1 MPPRTPARPYVANPR
16 SPEAG
21 VADGARPG
29 SRLARFGALLRER
42 RVAASLT
49 QAELAERAQLDVSYI
64 SQLERGLRD
73 PSLSSME
80 SLAGAL
86 GLSMSQFFDE
96 ATDDAAS
103 AHARAITQELLTL
116 DDAAQRDAIE
126 IVRRFRAAVERAKAL
141 RTR

>member
-1 MPPRTPARPYVANPR
+1 MPPRAPARPYVANPR
-16 SPEAG
+16 SPEPG
-21 VADGARPG
+21 VADGAKPG
-29 SRLARFGALLRER
+29 SRLARFGALLRAR

-49 QAELAERAQLDVSYI
+49 QADLAERAQLDVSYI

-96 ATDDAAS
+96 AMGDEAS
-103 AHARAITQELLTL
+103 AQTRVIAQELSSL
-116 DDAAQRDAIE
+116 DDDDFRDAVE
-126 IVRRFRAAVERAKAL
+126 ILRRFRAAVERAKPPRA
-141 RTR
+141 R

>member
-1 MPPRTPARPYVANPR
+1 V
-16 SPEAG
+16 
-21 VADGARPG
+21 
-29 SRLARFGALLRER
+29 RFGALLRTR

-49 QAELAERAQLDVSYI
+49 QADLAERAQLDVSYI

-96 ATDDAAS
+96 AMGDAAS
-103 AHARAITQELLTL
+103 AQARVIAQELSSL
-116 DDAAQRDAIE
+116 DDDALRDAVE
-126 IVRRFRAAVERAKAL
+126 VLRRFRAAVERAKVSRA
-141 RTR
+141 R

>member
-1 MPPRTPARPYVANPR
+1 
-16 SPEAG
+16 
-21 VADGARPG
+21 
-29 SRLARFGALLRER
+29 
-42 RVAASLT
+42 
-49 QAELAERAQLDVSYI
+49 
-64 SQLERGLRD
+64 
-73 PSLSSME
+73 ME